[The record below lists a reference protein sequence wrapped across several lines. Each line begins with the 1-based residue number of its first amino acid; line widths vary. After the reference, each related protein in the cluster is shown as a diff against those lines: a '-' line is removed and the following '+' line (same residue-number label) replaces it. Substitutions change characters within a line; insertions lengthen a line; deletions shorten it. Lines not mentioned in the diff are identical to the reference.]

1 MQPEASNDSYRYFKL
16 VRSRVVNAK
25 HHAAACHAEAR
36 RKQVSPWCHR
46 QQHQS
51 ASTERGGYSGRYLAI
66 IAVALC
72 SVIRTQAQEPTLTSR
87 TGQPGITIEEVIV
100 TGSNIPTAEEV
111 GPNPVDTYRPADIEK
126 LGIHNATD
134 LTTFLPQEAGGTVN
148 QNISNGGDGT
158 VQFNLRG
165 LLAKETLVLVD
176 GKRVAFGSLYAVGFS
191 GGVDINLIP
200 FPMIDH
206 IDILKDGASAVYGSD
221 AVAGVVNFFLIHKFR
236 GLEIG
241 GSYGNT
247 NLGASN
253 DMGEWEAWLKAGT
266 GDDKTNIVVI
276 ADFWER
282 TGGIF
287 SRDRDLSSNAFQIPW
302 GGGDNRGSPGHIGE
316 FPGFRLIP
324 SMFFG
329 PGGLPLPGVNTPIP
343 HSAPNAATS
352 PFYKT
357 PYFPF
362 FNPDIPPGTPGFINP
377 NAYPGAPGIIGPNAL
392 QHLPQFGTD
401 YKGGGDYFVFNFA
414 AFTPALPPADR
425 QSFYGSFTRD
435 LCDKYLTL
443 FADFKYVRS
452 FFDASLAAVSF
463 IPDPFKIPSTNISFS
478 PFGVSVPIQNPFN
491 PFTVADATIPN
502 FFPDGSGLPVTI
514 RVSARDIND
523 AGPRHEKFTY
533 TDCLFDVGLRGEL
546 GEFGD
551 YFKTWNWEAGFRYSR
566 NEGQDLSVGEVSQP
580 GLREA
585 LLDTNPATAFDP
597 FLNFTAHNT
606 AAAKAR
612 VYVNLHNSGEYELP
626 IGYATFNGDL
636 FDLPAGPVSF
646 AIGGEYDAPRWTR
659 DRDALNTTFQ
669 SIGSADGESARVNR
683 DVWSIYQEVRVP
695 FTSPTWNFPGF
706 YSFEVDFAER
716 EEWYSQNTSAVL
728 PSGAFPFQPAAHS
741 HYNAQKPKV
750 SVRWQPLDPK
760 YIGALTLRGSYTEAF
775 HAPHLSEIS
784 PASSEGGVGA
794 AFDPLTNQF
803 VESEVRTIGNPN
815 LKPEV
820 AYEWSYGLVYSPKWL
835 KGLTLTAD
843 WWHIDMRSIAS
854 LLGGQFV
861 VDNNIPG
868 LVIRGPPVIP
878 GEPGPIILVIDP
890 NENLTGAIFEG
901 LDYEAIYILESSIF
915 GHGDFGRL
923 TATVNGTW
931 LSRAELQILPDT
943 KRFGIAGEF
952 IPPGFTL
959 TGSLPWN
966 RANFSLFY
974 DGPADTWMQGLD
986 VGAIVHYT
994 GQYEDD
1000 NVTLTGSPKVNMPRT
1015 GGPGANAAP
1024 HPFRAR
1030 KVSAWTTLDLI
1041 LNYTFNLPPPAVA
1054 EVPGLAKNGGKNLQM
1069 KDGKEKNVMPVSTSE
1084 YNPCGW
1090 RAWLNN
1096 TTITLGVQNVFDE
1109 DPPFVAGSGEDV
1121 NGYDESLAT
1130 IKGRFWYLQLKK
1142 RF

>member
-1 MQPEASNDSYRYFKL
+1 M
-16 VRSRVVNAK
+16 
-25 HHAAACHAEAR
+25 
-36 RKQVSPWCHR
+36 
-46 QQHQS
+46 
-51 ASTERGGYSGRYLAI
+51 
-66 IAVALC
+66 ALC
-72 SVIRTQAQEPTLTSR
+72 SVIPTQAQDPVLTSR

-126 LGIHNATD
+126 LGIRNATD
-134 LTTFLPQEAGGTVN
+134 LTTFLPQEAGGTIN
-148 QNISNGGDGT
+148 LNIGNGGDGT
-158 VQFNLRG
+158 VQFNVRG

-176 GKRVAFGSLYAVGFS
+176 GKRVAFGSLNGVGFS
-191 GGVDINLIP
+191 GGADINLIP

-206 IDILKDGASAVYGSD
+206 VDILKDGASAVYGSD

-253 DMGEWEAWLKAGT
+253 DMGEWETWLKAGT
-266 GDDKTNIVVI
+266 GDDKTNIVFI

-282 TGGIF
+282 TGGVF
-287 SRDRDLSSNAFQIPW
+287 TRDRDLSANAFYIPF
-302 GGGDNRGSPGHIGE
+302 GGFDTRSGP
-316 FPGFRLIP
+316 FPGKIGGLFPGLRLIP
-324 SMFFG
+324 SLFFG
-329 PGGLPLPGVNTPIP
+329 PGGTPLPGLNTPLP

-357 PYFPF
+357 AYSPF
-362 FNPDIPPGTPGFINP
+362 LGIPQGTPGLINP
-377 NAYPGAPGIIGPNAL
+377 NAYPGAPGIIGPHAM
-392 QHLPQFGTD
+392 QFVPQTGTD
-401 YKGGGDYFVFNFA
+401 YKGGGDYWFYNFA
-414 AFTPALPPADR
+414 AVTPALPPADR
-425 QSFYGSFTRD
+425 QAFYASFTRD

-452 FFDASLAAVSF
+452 FFDASLSAVPF
-463 IPDPFKIPSTNISFS
+463 LPDPFGANAIFRGI
-478 PFGVSVPIQNPFN
+478 SVPISNPFN
-491 PFTVADATIPN
+491 PFTVADNTVVVNGVGI
-502 FFPDGSGLPVTI
+502 PVTTG
-514 RVSARDIND
+514 INFRGITD
-523 AGPRHEKFTY
+523 TGLRHEKFTY
-533 TDCLFDVGLRGEL
+533 WDSLFDVGLRAEM

-551 YFKTWNWEAGFRYSR
+551 YFKTWNWELGFRYSR
-566 NEGQDLSVGEVSQP
+566 NEGQNLSVNEVSQP

-597 FLNFTAHNT
+597 FLNFSAHNT
-606 AAAKAR
+606 KAARAR

-626 IGYATFNGDL
+626 IGYITINGDL
-636 FDLPAGPVSF
+636 LNLPAGPVSF

-669 SIGSADGESARVNR
+669 SIGSTNGQSARVNR

-695 FTSPTWNFPGF
+695 FTSPTWNFAGF
-706 YSFEVDFAER
+706 YSLEVDFAER

-728 PSGAFPFQPAAHS
+728 PSGPFAFQPAAHS
-741 HYNAQKPKV
+741 QYNAQKPKI
-750 SVRWQPLDPK
+750 SVRWQPFDPK

-775 HAPHLSEIS
+775 HAPSLSEIS
-784 PASSEGGVGA
+784 PASSDGFDNF

-803 VESEVRTIGNPN
+803 YFFDNRIIGNPN

-820 AYEWSYGLVYSPKWL
+820 AYEWSYGAVYSPKWI

-854 LLGGQFV
+854 LLGSQFTI
-861 VDNNIPG
+861 DNNLPD
-868 LVIRGPPVIP
+868 LVIRGPPVTP
-878 GEPGPIILVIDP
+878 GSPGLIILVVDP

-901 LDYEAIYILESSIF
+901 LDYEAIYILDSSIF
-915 GHGDFGRL
+915 EHGDFGRL

-952 IPPGFTL
+952 LRPGFSL
-959 TGSLPWN
+959 TSSLPWN

-974 DGPADTWMQGLD
+974 DGPADTWLQGLD
-986 VGAIVHYT
+986 TGAVVHYT

-1000 NVTLTGSPKVNMPRT
+1000 NLSLTGSSKPQMPRS
-1015 GGPGANAAP
+1015 GPSP
-1024 HPFRAR
+1024 WRAR
-1030 KVSAWTTLDLI
+1030 KVAAWTTLDLI
-1041 LNYTFNLPPPAVA
+1041 LNYTFNLPPPAAA
-1054 EVPGLAKNGGKNLQM
+1054 EVPGFAKDGGKNVKM
-1069 KDGKEKNVMPVSTSE
+1069 SDGKEKNVVPVSTAE

-1090 RAWLNN
+1090 RGWLNN
-1096 TTITLGVQNVFDE
+1096 TTITLGMQNVFDE
-1109 DPPFVAGSGEDV
+1109 DPPFVAGSFE

-1130 IKGRFWYLQLKK
+1130 VKGRFWYVQLKK

>member
-1 MQPEASNDSYRYFKL
+1 MNKPYETGL
-16 VRSRVVNAK
+16 WV
-25 HHAAACHAEAR
+25 
-36 RKQVSPWCHR
+36 
-46 QQHQS
+46 
-51 ASTERGGYSGRYLAI
+51 AI
-66 IAVALC
+66 IAGVFC
-72 SVIRTQAQEPTLTSR
+72 PTLVTFAQNPSPAPQ
-87 TGQPGITIEEVIV
+87 TADQAGVTIVRVIV
-100 TGSNIPTAEEV
+100 TGSNIPTAEEA

-126 LGIHNATD
+126 LGIRNATD

-148 QNISNGGDGT
+148 LNISNGGDGT

-176 GKRVAFGSLYAVGFS
+176 GKRVAFGSLNPVGFS
-191 GGVDINLIP
+191 SGVDINLIP

-206 IDILKDGASAVYGSD
+206 VDILKDGASAVYGSD

-253 DMGEWEAWLKAGT
+253 DMGEWETWLKAGT
-266 GDDKTNIVVI
+266 GDDKTDIVVI

-282 TGGIF
+282 TGGLF
-287 SRDRDLSSNAFQIPW
+287 SRDRDISSNAFQIPF
-302 GGGDNRGSPGHIGE
+302 GGFENRSGSPGYIGG
-316 FPGFRLIP
+316 FLGFRLIP

-329 PGGLPLPGVNTPIP
+329 PGGLPLPGVNTPLP

-352 PFYKT
+352 PFYI
-357 PYFPF
+357 FPS
-362 FNPDIPPGTPGFINP
+362 D
-377 NAYPGAPGIIGPNAL
+377 AVGAPSATHAIFGIYPD
-392 QHLPQFGTD
+392 F
-401 YKGGGDYFVFNFA
+401 KGGGDYFGYNFA
-414 AFTPALPPADR
+414 AVTPALPPADR
-425 QSFYGSFTRD
+425 QSFYGSFIRD
-435 LCDKYLTL
+435 ICDKYLTV

-452 FFDASLAAVSF
+452 FFDVSLSAVPF
-463 IPDPFKIPSTNISFS
+463 IPDPFKTPGVNIGFS
-478 PFGVSVPIQNPFN
+478 PVFGISVPIQNPFN
-491 PFTVADATIPN
+491 PFTVADATIPG
-502 FFPDGSGLPVTI
+502 FFPDGSGLPVTTGVQF
-514 RVSARDIND
+514 RGIND
-523 AGPRHEKFTY
+523 MGPRHEKFTY
-533 TDCLFDVGLRGEL
+533 WDSLFDVGLRGEM

-551 YFKTWNWEAGFRYSR
+551 YFKTWNWELGFRYSR
-566 NEGQDLSVGEVSQP
+566 NEGQDLSIGEVSQP
-580 GLREA
+580 GLRDA

-606 AAAKAR
+606 RAARSR
-612 VYVNLHNSGEYELP
+612 VYVNLQNTGEYELP
-626 IGYATFNGDL
+626 IGYATLNGDL
-636 FDLPAGPVSF
+636 FNLPAGPVSF
-646 AIGGEYDAPRWTR
+646 ALGGEYDAPRWTR

-669 SIGSADGESARVNR
+669 SIGSTNGESARVNR

-728 PSGAFPFQPAAHS
+728 PSSAFPFQPATHS
-741 HYNAQKPKV
+741 QYNMQKPKV
-750 SVRWQPLDPK
+750 SVRWQPLDSK

-775 HAPHLSEIS
+775 HAPALSEIS
-784 PASSEGGVGA
+784 PASSEGFDNI
-794 AFDPLTNQF
+794 AFDPLTNQSYF
-803 VESEVRTIGNPN
+803 FDVRTIGNPN

-820 AYEWSYGLVYSPKWL
+820 AYEWSYGLVYSPNWL
-835 KGLTLTAD
+835 KGLTLSAD

-854 LLGGQFV
+854 LLGSQFT
-861 VDNNIPG
+861 VDLNNPD

-901 LDYEAIYILESSIF
+901 LDYEAIYILDSSIF

-959 TGSLPWN
+959 TSSLPWN

-974 DGPADTWMQGLD
+974 DGPADTWLQGLD
-986 VGAIVHYT
+986 IGAVVHWV

-1000 NVTLTGSPKVNMPRT
+1000 NVSLTGSPKVTMPRT
-1015 GGPGANAAP
+1015 GGPGDNAAIYP
-1024 HPFRAR
+1024 QRAR
-1030 KVSAWTTLDLI
+1030 KVAAWTTLDLI
-1041 LNYTFNLPPPAVA
+1041 ASYTFNLPSPAPA
-1054 EVPGLAKNGGKNLQM
+1054 PVPGFAKDGGKNVKM
-1069 KDGKEKNVMPVSTSE
+1069 KDGTEKNVIPVSTAE

-1096 TTITLGVQNVFDE
+1096 TTITLGMQNVLDA
-1109 DPPFVAGSGEDV
+1109 DPPFVAGSFE

-1130 IKGRFWYLQLKK
+1130 IKGRFWSVKLKK